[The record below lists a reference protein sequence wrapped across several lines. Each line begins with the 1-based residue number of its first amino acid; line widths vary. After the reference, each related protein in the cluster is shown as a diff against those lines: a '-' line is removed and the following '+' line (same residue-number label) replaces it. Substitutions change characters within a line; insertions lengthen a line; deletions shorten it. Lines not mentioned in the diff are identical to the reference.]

1 MAAVQDAGE
10 ARAMR
15 ILYVEDNALIR
26 EMTCELLMR
35 PEREIAA
42 FATAE
47 EALGEF
53 QRRPCDVLITD
64 VSLPRMSGLDLARR
78 IARSRPQTAIII
90 ATGYEM
96 PGALEGWE
104 GHAAMINKPFE
115 ADEVE
120 PLIQR
125 LLAAANA
132 R

>member
-1 MAAVQDAGE
+1 
-10 ARAMR
+10 MR
-15 ILYVEDNALIR
+15 ILYVEDNSLIR

-35 PEREIAA
+35 PAREIAA

-64 VSLPRMSGLDLARR
+64 VSLPHMSGLDLARR
-78 IARSRPQTAIII
+78 IARSHPQTAIII

-96 PGALEGWE
+96 PAVLDGWQAN
-104 GHAAMINKPFE
+104 AAMIIKPFE
-115 ADEVE
+115 ADEIE

-125 LLAAANA
+125 LLAAANS